1 MAQGM
6 SSAGQRQP
14 GVCGIQ
20 GLQGVAMG
28 RSDEKTN
35 ESAPARGLNLPELI
49 PDLFGRYF
57 AFFRPGHEDG
67 VVPTRV
73 KELARLKIAALNDCD
88 T

>member
-1 MAQGM
+1 MARGTT
-6 SSAGQRQP
+6 SDGRRQP

-20 GLQGVAMG
+20 GFQGVSMG
-28 RSDEKTN
+28 TSDEKTI

-67 VVPTRV
+67 VMPTRV